1 MSRALVVITSN
12 ADRQRVSAWAHKAP
26 IGTRVEFKTSK
37 RSLDQNSKL
46 WAMLTEVAAQ
56 AEHSGKRYT
65 TDQWKVLFMAA
76 CGNEVQFLPSLD
88 GTTFIPWGSRSSDLS
103 KEEMTQ
109 LIEFILAW
117 GAEHGV
123 RFSASD
129 AEIAA

>member
-1 MSRALVVITSN
+1 MSRALVVINSN

-56 AEHSGKRYT
+56 AEHAGKRYT
-65 TDQWKVLFMAA
+65 ADQWKALFMAA

-117 GAEHGV
+117 GAENGV